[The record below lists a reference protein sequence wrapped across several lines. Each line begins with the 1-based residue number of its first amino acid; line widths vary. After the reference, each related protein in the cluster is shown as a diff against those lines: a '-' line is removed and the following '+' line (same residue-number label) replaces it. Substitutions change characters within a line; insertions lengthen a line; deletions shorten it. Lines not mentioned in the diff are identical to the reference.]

1 MDRLEYNV
9 AEFASRWR
17 RELVPDQVKAGRQLS
32 KETSQNVKTYRKTQL
47 NPSSG
52 VRDQGVRNA
61 IKKDFDIKN
70 KIKQVQ
76 GSAKASRVGLNL
88 ITGNK
93 ADPLLKQ
100 NKGLRSY
107 LENRKINNYQ
117 GNTKLG
123 KPTTAPKTLK
133 RAPTGLNK
141 VRANQKAV
149 ANENFKKGIKD
160 TLKPTP
166 TPISP
171 PITPTP
177 PRPVPSQPLPS
188 VPKQNIPKRIA
199 NGIPR
204 KKVGFL
210 SIIGKTLSRNPVAA
224 GAGIGAVGAG
234 IGYGIYKKMKSDNNR
249 R

>member
-1 MDRLEYNV
+1 MDKLEYNV

-17 RELVPDQVKAGRQLS
+17 RELVPDQVKVGKQLS

-47 NPSSG
+47 NPSS
-52 VRDQGVRNA
+52 DVRNQGA
-61 IKKDFDIKN
+61 TNALNKDFDIEN

-76 GSAKASRVGLNL
+76 GSAKSSRVGLNL

-93 ADPLLKQ
+93 ADPLIKQ
-100 NKGLRSY
+100 NKNLRSY

-133 RAPTGLNK
+133 RAPTGFNK

-149 ANENFKKGIKD
+149 ASQAFNKGLEEAL
-160 TLKPTP
+160 TTP
-166 TPISP
+166 VSP
-171 PITPTP
+171 STTPTP
-177 PRPVPSQPLPS
+177 PRSVPSQPLPS
-188 VPKQNIPKRIA
+188 NPLPKQNIPKPIA

-204 KKVGFL
+204 KK
-210 SIIGKTLSRNPVAA
+210 
-224 GAGIGAVGAG
+224 
-234 IGYGIYKKMKSDNNR
+234 
-249 R
+249 

>member
-1 MDRLEYNV
+1 MYKLEYKV

-17 RELVPDQVKAGRQLS
+17 RELVPDQVKVGKQLS

-47 NPSSG
+47 SPSA
-52 VRDQGVRNA
+52 DVRNQGA
-61 IKKDFDIKN
+61 RNALKKYSDIKN

-76 GSAKASRVGLNL
+76 GSAKNSRVGLNL
-88 ITGNK
+88 IAGNK
-93 ADPLLKQ
+93 ADPLIKQ

-117 GNTKLG
+117 GSTKLG
-123 KPTTAPKTLK
+123 KPTTAPKTIK
-133 RAPTGLNK
+133 RAPTGFNK

-149 ANENFKKGIKD
+149 ASQAFKGLEEAL
-160 TLKPTP
+160 TTP
-166 TPISP
+166 VP
-171 PITPTP
+171 PSTTPTP
-177 PRPVPSQPLPS
+177 PRSVPSQPLPS
-188 VPKQNIPKRIA
+188 NPLPKQNIPKPIA

-210 SIIGKTLSRNPVAA
+210 SRIRKTLSRNPVAA